1 MAQESRI
8 TSFEKALK
16 DEGIAGT
23 NLESVARSIFQQE
36 SSSGANVKTSNAGA
50 RGPMQ
55 VLPATFKAYNPQ
67 GNIDDPY
74 DNSVGGLRYIKDL
87 FSKTNDLGLTAVGYY
102 GGPKAIE
109 KAKQGVAVS
118 DPRNPNAPNT
128 LQYMEQVMG
137 RTKGSQPQPAPR
149 GNKPPVNP
157 LIKQKITDLGPSY
170 QAALALM
177 AKADDLNEAREKIA
191 EEEELA
197 SAGADFSQAKQ
208 MLAQIK
214 PTSPFPAQEPRRMAK
229 GGEAKTEEGLDPS
242 LRFQSLDTPKDLE
255 PGIMQQGPQGVMG
268 RAGFNYQ
275 GEDSRFRAGA
285 SAIAVKLPD
294 GSIKIIPAAY
304 DVGYSTRVGPGE
316 LELSANRA
324 IKAMPG
330 RNPEWGAR
338 VNYRIPIGKAEGG
351 EVEKKPEPSMGEK
364 VKGTAKEILRSTQ
377 YTPYD
382 LLGAPVDIINL
393 GLKGVDYVTGSKLA
407 TEKPVGG
414 SDYLIQKSRELGIA
428 DKPTG
433 STTETLTRL
442 GTGII
447 SPTAGP
453 KAMAV
458 AAEKIAA
465 KAAPKTAS
473 RTQLDEVVAA
483 QPPKAL
489 PAPVAAP
496 EAAPVSAP
504 VPSKPLVIGKMG
516 PDEIDPAVQKQIDEI
531 VVPTK
536 EQKEKDRLF
545 FGQVEKWTK
554 SLPGKPTVQEVKN
567 RFAKVGR
574 EYEISRL
581 DLALQ
586 GKNPN
591 DKVTSKELLEA
602 LKTTSPQRYRTVI
615 NEPQQGKFYQSMD
628 NPRPSSPLGTIN
640 LLEDVNPKESLSSS
654 VSEDLSR
661 LKNIVTQPFF
671 FSYRKPGDMKL
682 LATYLRGPLIGRP
695 DLADSV
701 KDYEKKMVK
710 LDDRFTTLQGDRD
723 AHKYIYTG
731 SSRVGLKGADEIR
744 KAQEELLPKILQE
757 NNLDPA
763 NYRYNF
769 ELPPQIREILDERV
783 SEAVSTKIAKGLANK
798 YNFEFTD
805 IPSLEK
811 TMANLYEQA
820 RLEKQVGM
828 TDAGRAFEDELQIA
842 INKTSAQ
849 GPYPGQHSP
858 ITGTN
863 NPIAFSRFL
872 EVELPTAKE
881 GKTKGIF
888 VTELQ
893 SDRFDDLRKLGP
905 KGGSVYKDIEEFNK
919 LDQQID
925 TVVRQARQFLGN
937 RNFKDLS
944 EAEQKKYFEFG
955 IEENKLGQRKN
966 QLAERFNSRP
976 DDASLYNVA
985 EAFPGMERMPQVSQ
999 QLMIKNAVAAA
1010 IQRKNQ
1016 FVLFP
1021 GADSAQ
1027 AQLYEKLPF
1036 NVKAVVKDLGPGFEV
1051 KKVPMESENGDI
1063 VERLGIFWDQKA
1075 ASRVAEEGVRFAK
1088 GGSVDKNDLPD
1099 QKYI

>member
-1 MAQESRI
+1 
-8 TSFEKALK
+8 
-16 DEGIAGT
+16 
-23 NLESVARSIFQQE
+23 
-36 SSSGANVKTSNAGA
+36 
-50 RGPMQ
+50 
-55 VLPATFKAYNPQ
+55 
-67 GNIDDPY
+67 
-74 DNSVGGLRYIKDL
+74 
-87 FSKTNDLGLTAVGYY
+87 
-102 GGPKAIE
+102 
-109 KAKQGVAVS
+109 
-118 DPRNPNAPNT
+118 
-128 LQYMEQVMG
+128 
-137 RTKGSQPQPAPR
+137 
-149 GNKPPVNP
+149 
-157 LIKQKITDLGPSY
+157 
-170 QAALALM
+170 
-177 AKADDLNEAREKIA
+177 
-191 EEEELA
+191 
-197 SAGADFSQAKQ
+197 
-208 MLAQIK
+208 
-214 PTSPFPAQEPRRMAK
+214 
-229 GGEAKTEEGLDPS
+229 
-242 LRFQSLDTPKDLE
+242 
-255 PGIMQQGPQGVMG
+255 
-268 RAGFNYQ
+268 
-275 GEDSRFRAGA
+275 
-285 SAIAVKLPD
+285 
-294 GSIKIIPAAY
+294 
-304 DVGYSTRVGPGE
+304 
-316 LELSANRA
+316 
-324 IKAMPG
+324 
-330 RNPEWGAR
+330 
-338 VNYRIPIGKAEGG
+338 
-351 EVEKKPEPSMGEK
+351 
-364 VKGTAKEILRSTQ
+364 
-377 YTPYD
+377 
-382 LLGAPVDIINL
+382 
-393 GLKGVDYVTGSKLA
+393 
-407 TEKPVGG
+407 
-414 SDYLIQKSRELGIA
+414 
-428 DKPTG
+428 
-433 STTETLTRL
+433 L

-591 DKVTSKELLEA
+591 DKVSSKELLEA

-842 INKTSAQ
+842 INKTGAQ
-849 GPYPGQHSP
+849 GPYPGQHSS

-925 TVVRQARQFLGN
+925 TVVRQAGQFLGN
-937 RNFKDLS
+937 RNFKELS
-944 EAEQKKYFEFG
+944 EAEQKKYLEFG
-955 IEENKLGQRKN
+955 IEENKLVQRKN

-976 DDASLYNVA
+976 DDPDAYNVA